1 MYDLLYYISLPLIL
15 ASVSL
20 ASCYI
25 IYPKET
31 NKYIVNLTWKASTVA
46 IECSELKEKINE
58 QVKEITDKY
67 FKSKNKDEDKNED
80 DDEEDSLVF
89 YNSETNNTYLTS
101 GINLNKINEEMVSN
115 KAINVVFVKK
125 SSNDDLYYR
134 VRKFNEIENILD
146 NDLEVVEKKF
156 IQVEYITQENGN
168 EKIIDI
174 HNNLGKFYV
183 KGNIILDKHFLK
195 WYLDTFY
202 NIKLN
207 KDYSLRLFD
216 KDVNMFTLNKESGI
230 FLTKDTYSILDV
242 TNEVFYITDSTYEG
256 AEKDTESESES
267 GSESGSGS
275 ESKESGSDSDTDTD
289 TEE

>member
-31 NKYIVNLTWKASTVA
+31 SKYIVNLTWKASTVA

-80 DDEEDSLVF
+80 DNEEDSLVF

-101 GINLNKINEEMVSN
+101 GINLNKINEDMVSN

-168 EKIIDI
+168 EKIIEIQNLDI
-174 HNNLGKFYV
+174 IDIEEIYSSWKRWALSNNNLKYLQAFYV
-183 KGNIILDKHFLK
+183 INSDKPIYTLINDWKVMGINKNNITGNYIL
-195 WYLDTFY
+195 
-202 NIKLN
+202 
-207 KDYSLRLFD
+207 
-216 KDVNMFTLNKESGI
+216 
-230 FLTKDTYSILDV
+230 
-242 TNEVFYITDSTYEG
+242 
-256 AEKDTESESES
+256 
-267 GSESGSGS
+267 
-275 ESKESGSDSDTDTD
+275 
-289 TEE
+289 